1 MTRISKPKRSG
12 VGAKRLDLTDLR
24 ELLRDR
30 RVWSAVGRVVQPE
43 GGALHWQIVQH
54 EGEDADIEIEVVI
67 QPSQVPVTARLRGGG
82 WWEVPA
88 VDDEVALLVPDGQLD
103 FMPIVIGSLS
113 SNRVPSGDQA
123 PSPTNIVI
131 AAPAGGKVYVHDGS
145 SGAKSLATA
154 DHFHLDSTGSPTG
167 APITSA
173 VPNAPNPNFPVPDAV
188 HPFLDETLTPTTHP
202 FHDGDSD
209 GTAVLYGK

>member
-1 MTRISKPKRSG
+1 MTRITKPKRRG
-12 VGAKRLDLTDLR
+12 TGAKRLDLSDMR
-24 ELLRDR
+24 ELFRDR
-30 RVWSAVGRVVQPE
+30 RVWSAVGRVVLPDGTDQ
-43 GGALHWQIVQH
+43 HWQIVEH
-54 EGEDADIEIEVVI
+54 EGEGVDIEIEVVI

-88 VDDEVALLVPDGQLD
+88 LDDEVALLIPDGQVD

-113 SNRVPSGDQA
+113 TNRVPTGQA

-145 SGAKSLATA
+145 GGAKALATA
-154 DHFHLDSTGSPTG
+154 DHFHIDSTGGVTG
-167 APITSA
+167 TPVTSA
-173 VPNAPNPNFPVPDAV
+173 IANAPNPNFPVPDAV

-202 FHDGDSD
+202 FREGDAD
-209 GTAVLYGK
+209 GTTVLEAK